1 MVFMDISIKV
11 SDVLSD
17 NFKESFKSIVDCEHY
32 IHVEKGGRGSGKSV
46 CIGEAIV
53 IGVMK
58 HKQSAC
64 VIMKYNADLKTKV
77 VDNFTF
83 CINNLGLKQF
93 WKLRQKPWEYVLL
106 DKCKRETDVS
116 IRFFGCDN
124 EQDSKGFKARNG
136 DGFKWTWF
144 EEANR
149 FKSWNVI
156 QSIIDTTDRY
166 SGSSTVI
173 LSYNP
178 PKDVDNYV
186 NTYFIQ
192 LFGQNCG
199 KSIGFDTNTIYKE
212 SEYEKAGV
220 KKKVINMM
228 HHSTYLDLVEAGKE
242 QWINDNWFQNAER
255 SRENNNIFWLWN
267 YCGMVT
273 GSGATI
279 LNNIREW
286 VYDEYIGGKVHSVLI
301 HYGLDASNMG
311 ADPWALVK
319 LLWVPDV
326 RDLYILDE
334 RIIQGRLEDSEL
346 AYDKYR
352 EVACAIKELNPDG
365 KFMYGDGA
373 VPANIQM
380 LSKDFG
386 INITNAKSGK
396 GRHYNKMSAITWIA
410 GLNNI
415 YVDKNRTPQC
425 NKELRQWS
433 YMIDPKTDK
442 IDYSK
447 PPDGNDHCCDAII
460 YALIDYIT
468 VWGGREA

>member
-1 MVFMDISIKV
+1 MNLNIKL
-11 SDVLSD
+11 SDVISD
-17 NFKESFKSIVDCEHY
+17 NFKETFRSIVDCEHY
-32 IHVEKGGRGSGKSV
+32 LHVEKGGRGSGKSV
-46 CIGEAIV
+46 CIGEALV
-53 IGVMK
+53 IGAMTYNE
-58 HKQSAC
+58 SAC
-64 VIMKYNADLKTKV
+64 VVMKYNADLKTKV

-83 CINNLGLKQF
+83 CINNLGLKRF

-106 DKCKRETDVS
+106 HNGKETDIS

-149 FKSWNVI
+149 FKSWSVI

-166 SGSSTVI
+166 SGASSII
-173 LSYNP
+173 LSFNP
-178 PKDVDNYV
+178 PKDTDNFV
-186 NTYFIQ
+186 NTYFSE
-192 LFGQNCG
+192 LFGSNCG
-199 KSIGFDTNTIYKE
+199 KVLGFDSDTVYKE
-212 SEYEKAGV
+212 QEYEKAGV

-228 HHSTYLDLVEAGKE
+228 HHSSYLDLVAAGKE
-242 QWINDNWFQNAER
+242 HWINDNWFQNAER
-255 SRENNNIFWLWN
+255 SKITNNTFWRWN
-267 YCGMVT
+267 YLGEVT

-279 LNNIREW
+279 LNNIRDW
-286 VYDEYIGGKVHSVLI
+286 QYDEFIGDKVGSVLV

-319 LLWVPDV
+319 VLWVPDV

-334 RIIQGRLEDSEL
+334 RIIQGKLNDDQL
-346 AYDKYR
+346 AYDKYK
-352 EVACAIKELNPDG
+352 EVAMAIHEVNPDN

-380 LSKDFG
+380 LNRDFG
-386 INITNAKSGK
+386 INISNAKSGK
-396 GRHYNKMSAITWIA
+396 GRHYSKASAITWIA

-425 NKELRQWS
+425 YKELKQWS
-433 YMIDPKTDK
+433 YRVDPKTDK

-447 PPDGNDHCCDAII
+447 LPDGNDHTCDAII
-460 YALIDYIT
+460 YGLIDYIT
-468 VWGGREA
+468 LWGGRSA